1 MSGAAAV
8 AVFVDLPSCECLEHK
23 ANFAN
28 SLFDRKRRKIVLGGI
43 VPKPVTPKQADHA
56 AIHIAPADLDDDRHT
71 LAYPV
76 PTLGGGFA
84 MARIKQDA
92 DLLAQRDLCRDSV
105 AQFLAI
111 VEQRTLLVTTAHL
124 SKDYTNSEK
133 RGGGKECVSECTNRC

>member
-28 SLFDRKRRKIVLGGI
+28 SLFDRKRSKIGLGGI

-56 AIHIAPADLDDDRHT
+56 AIHIAPADLDDHRHT
-71 LAYPV
+71 RAYPV

-92 DLLAQRDLCRDSV
+92 DLLAQRDLCHASV
-105 AQFLAI
+105 AQSTPI
-111 VEQRTLLVTTAHL
+111 ITQRTVPLTSAPHRQHYPFLP
-124 SKDYTNSEK
+124 
-133 RGGGKECVSECTNRC
+133 